1 MAIQKKYGELL
12 RICYNFLIQ
21 PGRGYMKGIK
31 SITIDFGD
39 FIDISRG
46 TAFPAN
52 ELPSWISQSVDEGIV
67 VYATLKGLNGNQ
79 TTFSVSHETNWLRL
93 RPID

>member
-1 MAIQKKYGELL
+1 
-12 RICYNFLIQ
+12 
-21 PGRGYMKGIK
+21 MKSMK

-39 FIDISRG
+39 FLDISRG
-46 TAFPAN
+46 TAFRAYEFPA
-52 ELPSWISQSVDEGIV
+52 WISRSVDDGIE
-67 VYATLKGLNGNQ
+67 VYVTLKGLNGEV